1 MERARLKSSPSAERF
16 LGSFLAP
23 AAAGDQSASTAF
35 ELHEDDLFSAG
46 SG

>member
-1 MERARLKSSPSAERF
+1 MERARVRSSPSAERF
-16 LGSFLAP
+16 LGSFLTP
-23 AAAGDQSASTAF
+23 TAAGDQSATTAL